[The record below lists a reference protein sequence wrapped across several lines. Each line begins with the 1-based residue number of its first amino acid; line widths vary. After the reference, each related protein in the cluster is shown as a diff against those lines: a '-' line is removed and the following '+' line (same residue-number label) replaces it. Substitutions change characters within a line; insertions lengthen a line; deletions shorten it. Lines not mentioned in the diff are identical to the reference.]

1 MEGKNIFI
9 VTQETMTCIDTEYL
23 TIAAFY
29 NEEDTKK
36 KMKEASENIIYYFG
50 NDFPIDD
57 IIVKENEHSFSIE
70 IKYSDEYGKIE
81 IKKTTLY

>member
-29 NEEDTKK
+29 NEEDAKK
-36 KMKEASENIIYYFG
+36 KMKEVSKEGMAYFENE
-50 NDFPIDD
+50 FPIED
-57 IIVKENEHSFSIE
+57 IIVDEQKHAIVIQVIDSDEYRIIE
-70 IKYSDEYGKIE
+70 IKQ
-81 IKKTTLY
+81 TTLY